1 MKLAKLSLAA
11 IVVAGL
17 ASSSFA
23 ADSLEGMFKEG
34 KVSGELKAY
43 YFDRERDTA
52 DADIFTTGLMLNYKT
67 GSLNGFS
74 LNFTGQASASP
85 FADTDAKTSDANFA
99 GDMWGSGAV
108 LSEAYV
114 AYTMKNTTVLVGRM
128 FLDTP
133 LVASSGSR
141 MTKQAFEGAAIINAD
156 IPNTTLIAGYVQK
169 FQARTNGNGDIG
181 EFSKTM
187 GTGAGFPEGTLSDVF
202 ETVYGANNGLNSSL
216 YVDSGAFT
224 LVAINKSI
232 PNLTLTA
239 AYAQANDVK
248 NFDAG
253 LTIDNVKI
261 AYAEAAYAGTAGS
274 FTYGLAAQY
283 YYNSLSG
290 VSAPGLIPAV
300 IPGLDSNDLWGIKAS
315 IGYGAFGGYVA
326 YSKVTDEAVGVGV
339 ITGLGGGADLAY
351 TGSPINSSSY
361 ANDTEAYKIGVT
373 YAVLKNA
380 NLGLNYTNNKI
391 DSANEEY
398 GFTALEADY
407 AFDGAL
413 KGLSTSLIYEDG
425 SKDARIVN

>member
-11 IVVAGL
+11 MVVAGL

-34 KVSGELKAY
+34 KASGELKAY
-43 YFDRERDTA
+43 YFDR
-52 DADIFTTGLMLNYKT
+52 DAGAAGSSDIFTTGLMLNYKT

-85 FADTDAKTSDANFA
+85 FADKDAKLAGAAGGFA

-156 IPNTTLIAGYVQK
+156 LPNTTLIAGYVQK
-169 FQARTNGNGDIG
+169 FQGRTNGNGDIG

-187 GTGAGFPEGTLSDVF
+187 STGSGFPENVLGTLVPD
-202 ETVYGANNGLNSSL
+202 SSL

-239 AYAQANDVK
+239 AYAQAMDVK
-248 NFDAG
+248 NFNAN
-253 LTIDNVKI
+253 LTIDDVKI

-283 YYNSLSG
+283 YYNSISG
-290 VSAPGLIPAV
+290 
-300 IPGLDSNDLWGIKAS
+300 SNIAALESNNLWGAKAS

-326 YSKVTDEAVGVGV
+326 YSKVSDETRVGGIAVGV

-351 TGSPINSSSY
+351 TASPINSSSY

-380 NLGLNYTNNKI
+380 NLGLNYTSNEI
-391 DSANEEY
+391 DATNY
-398 GFTALEADY
+398 KAGFTAFEADY
-407 AFDGAL
+407 AFEGAL
-413 KGLSTSLIYEDG
+413 KGLSTSLIYEDA
-425 SKDARIVN
+425 SKDANGNELWFKAGYKF